1 MNCPRNCD
9 YQLPYYEATSTD
21 NFVRPIAPFLPSFLS
36 VCMHVQVHISFNYLS
51 SIYSR
56 LQWTHLMQTFSLAS
70 DLFLLSFI
78 MLSILS
84 YIPPICIIYSRA
96 QDLLANGPV
105 KQKLCP
111 LASSSTSIMLNQSRP
126 LITTT
131 TTIIIIII
139 LKS

>member
-36 VCMHVQVHISFNYLS
+36 VCMNVQVHISINYLS

-78 MLSILS
+78 ILSILS
-84 YIPPICIIYSRA
+84 YMYIFHPYVLSIPGPKTSSPMDPSNRNYVHQLLLLRHHAEPIPPPHHHHHHHHHHHYS
-96 QDLLANGPV
+96 
-105 KQKLCP
+105 
-111 LASSSTSIMLNQSRP
+111 
-126 LITTT
+126 
-131 TTIIIIII
+131 
-139 LKS
+139 